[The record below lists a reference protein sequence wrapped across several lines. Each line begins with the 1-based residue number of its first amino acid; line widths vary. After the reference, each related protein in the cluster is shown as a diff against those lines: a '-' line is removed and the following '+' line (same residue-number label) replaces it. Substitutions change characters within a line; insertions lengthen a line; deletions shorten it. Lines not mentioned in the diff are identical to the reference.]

1 MLNADQIRAKYPHA
15 IVETLRWDATANKQK
30 VTIRTRDASGEFDG
44 NTREIA
50 TSDLFQC
57 FWTEDTKKALDKAK
71 AKAKRA
77 AKREMKAQA
86 AKDAP
91 ATTSTEAT
99 PAPVAQAEEALAT
112 L

>member
-1 MLNADQIRAKYPHA
+1 MLNADQITAKYPHA

-30 VTIRTRDASGEFDG
+30 VTIRTRGVDGEYDG

-86 AKDAP
+86 TATAP
-91 ATTSTEAT
+91 AATTEA
-99 PAPVAQAEEALAT
+99 PAAPVAQAEEALAS

>member
-15 IVETLRWDATANKQK
+15 MVETLRWDAQANKQK
-30 VTIRTRDASGEFDG
+30 VTIRTRDAQGEYDG

-57 FWTEDTKKALDKAK
+57 FWTEDTKKAIDKAK

-77 AKREMKAQA
+77 AKRELKAA
-86 AKDAP
+86 TAKADAAP
-91 ATTSTEAT
+91 AASTEA